1 MKIELTETEEKLCQI
16 LDECTVHLQ
25 KEQGISTTCRIA
37 GGWVRDKLLG
47 SQCNDIDIALSNIM
61 GVAFA
66 EHLAAFAQA
75 KGVRAGTISKIAVNP
90 DQSKHLETA
99 TFKIFGLDIDLV
111 NLRSEEYSETSRI
124 PTEVL
129 FGTPLEDARRR
140 DITINSMFYNV
151 HNHMVEDFTSK
162 GLDDLHEGVIRT
174 PLPPKETFRDDPL
187 RVLRCIRFASRF
199 GFELVADIK
208 QAAQDSEI
216 QNALVTKVA
225 RERIGDE
232 ISKMMKG
239 QDPLHSIRLIH
250 ELALYPSIFSALP
263 PEVSSTLSSAP
274 SGSERAVSA
283 AAILN
288 TLLLPEQPSFPKVHH
303 RLLAALQTDPS
314 CRPRLYLAT
323 ALIPYLG
330 VTYRDKKK
338 RLCPAVE
345 VVTREALKLG
355 KQNHYLDGIPLLF
368 TAAELLGS
376 FVTHHLTLPPA
387 KERKTIGLI
396 LRDKSVHNTNAGAHW
411 TASLL
416 FSLVVQLSRLC
427 ESTKDLIESNA
438 AASIITSYNSFVEK
452 IEALDLTDAVEEKPI
467 LDGREIVLAL
477 GAKKHGAWVGETLAK
492 VVEWQLE
499 HPQGTRD
506 DCLLWLE
513 HERSSWNLCFDDDSS
528 GPASKRARTK

>member
-1 MKIELTETEEKLCQI
+1 M
-16 LDECTVHLQ
+16 
-25 KEQGISTTCRIA
+25 
-37 GGWVRDKLLG
+37 
-47 SQCNDIDIALSNIM
+47 
-61 GVAFA
+61 
-66 EHLAAFAQA
+66 
-75 KGVRAGTISKIAVNP
+75 
-90 DQSKHLETA
+90 
-99 TFKIFGLDIDLV
+99 
-111 NLRSEEYSETSRI
+111 
-124 PTEVL
+124 
-129 FGTPLEDARRR
+129 
-140 DITINSMFYNV
+140 
-151 HNHMVEDFTSK
+151 
-162 GLDDLHEGVIRT
+162 
-174 PLPPKETFRDDPL
+174 
-187 RVLRCIRFASRF
+187 
-199 GFELVADIK
+199 
-208 QAAQDSEI
+208 
-216 QNALVTKVA
+216 
-225 RERIGDE
+225 
-232 ISKMMKG
+232 
-239 QDPLHSIRLIH
+239 
-250 ELALYPSIFSALP
+250 
-263 PEVSSTLSSAP
+263 
-274 SGSERAVSA
+274 
-283 AAILN
+283 N